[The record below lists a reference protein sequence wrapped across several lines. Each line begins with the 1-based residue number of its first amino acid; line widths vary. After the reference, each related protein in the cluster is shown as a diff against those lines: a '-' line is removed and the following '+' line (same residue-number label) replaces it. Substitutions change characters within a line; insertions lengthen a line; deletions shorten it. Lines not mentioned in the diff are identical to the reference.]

1 MKWIKAL
8 CELND
13 KKIKCIEKWAKC
25 KKYCQIVDARKI
37 HIWPLSLWYPTTGTL
52 YRRTTQVIGFRKS
65 MEWKNTCLHLPIGY
79 SHICWT
85 SHFDKNIRLFV
96 TPIKTLC
103 LISIYFVM
111 TATQKY
117 DSSAPIVGLN
127 LSSPCMSKLHM
138 AEADALIQDGQNMP
152 SCRKAGNVCRF
163 FLSDARGTWTN
174 EVWTNGIW
182 LNRNLGENQKSN
194 WGEKNKNLSLPRCVS
209 YKFFSAQPL
218 PSKQN
223 GCTLSTSKHANIL

>member
-13 KKIKCIEKWAKC
+13 KKIKCTEKWAKC

-79 SHICWT
+79 SRICWT

-96 TPIKTLC
+96 TQIKPLC

-138 AEADALIQDGQNMP
+138 AEADALIQDGQNIP
-152 SCRKAGNVCRF
+152 RRTKHAKLQKSWK
-163 FLSDARGTWTN
+163 FLSFLFVRRKRD
-174 EVWTNGIW
+174 
-182 LNRNLGENQKSN
+182 LNKWGLNKRDMIEQKSR
-194 WGEKNKNLSLPRCVS
+194 WKSEIQLRWKKIRICRCRVAFLTNS
-209 YKFFSAQPL
+209 FQL
-218 PSKQN
+218 TLCLRSKTDVQR
-223 GCTLSTSKHANIL
+223 A